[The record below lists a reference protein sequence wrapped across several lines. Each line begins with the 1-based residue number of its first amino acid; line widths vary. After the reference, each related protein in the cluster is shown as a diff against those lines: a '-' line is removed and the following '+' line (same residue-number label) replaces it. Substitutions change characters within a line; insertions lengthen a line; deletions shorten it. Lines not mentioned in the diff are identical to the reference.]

1 MKRPSAFYYYH
12 VLVIVDH
19 CHYSDTTPFRMNHS
33 SVQSFYPV
41 LAISMYHS
49 VQEQKWNVS
58 PARTIYRLPNT
69 TLLHTHPH
77 THTHPSVGSMFLT
90 FLIQDLKDLIKFLTE
105 VCHLKLEFCYAD
117 RQQHVERSNP
127 GRPTSS
133 GM

>member
-1 MKRPSAFYYYH
+1 MKRPSAFHYYH

-19 CHYSDTTPFRMNHS
+19 CQCSDTTPFRMNHS
-33 SVQSFYPV
+33 SAQSFYPV
-41 LAISMYHS
+41 LVISMYHS

-58 PARTIYRLPNT
+58 PARTIYRLRNT

-105 VCHLKLEFCYAD
+105 VCQLKLEFCYAD
-117 RQQHVERSNP
+117 RQQNVERANP